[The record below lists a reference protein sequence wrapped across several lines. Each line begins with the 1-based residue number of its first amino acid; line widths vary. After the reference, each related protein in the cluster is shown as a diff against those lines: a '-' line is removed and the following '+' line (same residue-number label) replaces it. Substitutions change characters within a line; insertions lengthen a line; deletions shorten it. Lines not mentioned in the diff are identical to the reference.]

1 MIDRN
6 LTVEKNLKYQFQIR
20 KLIKKNSIVGKKS
33 FCKTYKEKRHEK
45 NLHKNIQIRK
55 KSENQVQQKLTCVHI
70 CRIHSK
76 RVLSDSDEIHFR
88 GD

>member
-1 MIDRN
+1 MGYLIMIDRN

-45 NLHKNIQIRK
+45 NLHKNI
-55 KSENQVQQKLTCVHI
+55 
-70 CRIHSK
+70 
-76 RVLSDSDEIHFR
+76 
-88 GD
+88 